1 MYSYTTHI
9 LDGHKYN
16 TNDKKLQNAS
26 AIIQQERA
34 DFHNGMPSRGSND
47 CYFGHKENRMKIAK
61 MLSIGSISPRLAKQ
75 IVTGNPYI
83 RVDIYTTHIE
93 VTGK

>member
-1 MYSYTTHI
+1 
-9 LDGHKYN
+9 
-16 TNDKKLQNAS
+16 
-26 AIIQQERA
+26 
-34 DFHNGMPSRGSND
+34 
-47 CYFGHKENRMKIAK
+47 MKIAK
-61 MLSIGSISPRLAKQ
+61 MLSVGSISPRLAKQ

>member
-1 MYSYTTHI
+1 MAKNFKMH
-9 LDGHKYN
+9 
-16 TNDKKLQNAS
+16 
-26 AIIQQERA
+26 QQLFNKNV

-61 MLSIGSISPRLAKQ
+61 MLSVRSISPRLAKQ